1 MKLWVG
7 LGNPGAKY
15 AGNRHNIGFMAVDR
29 IAADHGF
36 TPWRKSFQGLVAEG
50 RLGTEKVALLKPETF
65 MNLSGQSVQAAV
77 AFWKLP
83 LADLTV
89 FHDELDLAPGKLR
102 LKQGGGHAGH
112 NGLRSIHGHL
122 GDDYARVRLGIGHP
136 GHKDAVAAYVLHDF
150 AKADAEWLEDLLRGI
165 SDGAEAL
172 ATGGRGSDAPD
183 PVAESRRFLAARR
196 NSFPTLDDAAE
207 RLAQAVSNHDNIV
220 GYLKARHN
228 LRVRRL
234 PSSVMVGSIRRLDR
248 HRKEIL
254 LDDGLDTASQLF
266 QLALQLAYLE
276 MRDDIDAVANE
287 GAFVTESGERL
298 TRRALAP
305 QQLFKQ
311 IAGVHDVIL
320 KH

>member
-1 MKLWVG
+1 MGRAKVKLWVG

-15 AGNRHNIGFMAVDR
+15 AGNRHNIGFMAMDR

-36 TPWRKSFQGLVAEG
+36 SPWRKAFQGLVAEG
-50 RLGTEKVALLKPETF
+50 RLGAEKVALLKPETF

-122 GDDYARVRLGIGHP
+122 GDTYARVRLGIGHP

-150 AKADAEWLEDLLRGI
+150 AKADADWLEDLLRGI

-172 ATGGRGSDAPD
+172 AAGDGQKFMNAVALRTAPPRSSTTKEKPEGA
-183 PVAESRRFLAARR
+183 PVPTPIAEDTRS
-196 NSFPTLDDAAE
+196 PM
-207 RLAQAVSNHDNIV
+207 Q
-220 GYLKARHN
+220 K
-228 LRVRRL
+228 
-234 PSSVMVGSIRRLDR
+234 
-248 HRKEIL
+248 L
-254 LDDGLDTASQLF
+254 LDKF
-266 QLALQLAYLE
+266 
-276 MRDDIDAVANE
+276 R
-287 GAFVTESGERL
+287 
-298 TRRALAP
+298 
-305 QQLFKQ
+305 
-311 IAGVHDVIL
+311 
-320 KH
+320 